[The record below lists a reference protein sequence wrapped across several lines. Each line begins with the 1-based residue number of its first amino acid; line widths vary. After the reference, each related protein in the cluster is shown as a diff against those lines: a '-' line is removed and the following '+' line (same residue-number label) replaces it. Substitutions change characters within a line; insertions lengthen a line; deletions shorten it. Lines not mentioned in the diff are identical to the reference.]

1 MILNYK
7 NLFSVKEKIILITGS
22 SSDMAKPLIEYF
34 NYNGAEVILVDKKKT
49 NQKKGIFFKYD
60 LSKKKSVLS
69 FSKIILKKYKKID
82 AIINF
87 IGVSNPKNF
96 EYNFKVNIFSIYYLV
111 NGILNIIKNKNCSIV
126 NITSLNAELGFKNN
140 PGYNSSKGALKML
153 SKSLAVDLAKYKI
166 RVNNVGP
173 GYIRT
178 KMTKKSFSNKKEK
191 KNRLSRMLIK
201 KYGEP
206 EDIIGIIIF
215 LITSGS
221 NYVTGQDFYIDGG
234 FLSKGV

>member
-1 MILNYK
+1 MLNSK
-7 NLFSVKEKIILITGS
+7 NLFSVKEKTILVTGS
-22 SSDMAKPLIEYF
+22 SSDMARPLIEYL
-34 NYNGAEVILVDKKKT
+34 NSNGAEVIMVDKKS
-49 NQKKGIFFKYD
+49 NQNKVNFYKYD
-60 LSKKKSVLS
+60 LSKKKSVLK
-69 FSKIILKKYKKID
+69 FSKIILKKYTKID

-87 IGVSNPKNF
+87 IGISNPKDF

-111 NGILNIIKNKNCSIV
+111 YGILNIIKNKECSIV

-178 KMTKKSFSNKKEK
+178 KMTKKSFFNKKEK

-206 EDIIGIIIF
+206 DDIVGIIIF
-215 LITSGS
+215 LITNGS

-234 FLSKGV
+234 FLSTGI